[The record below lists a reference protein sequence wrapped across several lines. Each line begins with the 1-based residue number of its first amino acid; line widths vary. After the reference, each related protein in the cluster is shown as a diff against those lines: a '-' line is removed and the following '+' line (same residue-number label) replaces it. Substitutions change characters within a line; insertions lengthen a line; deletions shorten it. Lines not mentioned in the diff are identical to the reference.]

1 MYCVSHVLSSL
12 APSVPQNLTESF
24 NNTHIIVMWDPPAT
38 PNGIVS
44 YRIKIEER
52 NLLSDESV
60 VIYYVQ
66 NVTELE
72 LMVEYTVEAYSQYT
86 VSVTSQTS
94 AGIGETQTETIQTP
108 EEGERS

>member
-1 MYCVSHVLSSL
+1 M
-12 APSVPQNLTESF
+12 ESF
-24 NNTHIIVMWDPPAT
+24 NSTHIVVMWDPPAT

-44 YRIKIEER
+44 YRVKIEER
-52 NLLSDESV
+52 KLLSDELV

-72 LMVEYTVEAYSQYT
+72 LMVEYAVEAYSRYT
-86 VSVTSQTS
+86 VNVTSQTS

-108 EEGERS
+108 EEGKRS